1 MIMYKWKTF
10 LQDLVYK
17 LKSCLWNGPQA
28 DHKIIS
34 CIVYL
39 INCAWCSCFVT
50 LVCHR
55 GWWAFLSFH
64 ASACASSHLSLSH
77 HVVAL
82 FILKDVCLSIQN
94 DNTALT
100 LLTFQLLAWKV
111 MGWCTV
117 SWSRLLFKMAMLGQF
132 LHVPRNFETSMIAWD
147 QVWAIVTHIRKCEQ
161 ITSWPE
167 IWWHDAMYH
176 VLLCQCSL
184 FFLGQP
190 WVLSFSEHLVAHGM
204 NDSRYILQDN
214 FTWSWLPQCQWRN
227 PEGSLQWRHN
237 GHDGISNHQPHDC
250 FLNRLFSRTSKKTS
264 KLRVTDL
271 CVGNSPVIGEFSA
284 QMASNIE
291 NVSIWWHHHDMSIW
305 TCIHQELIM

>member
-1 MIMYKWKTF
+1 MGLRLIT
-10 LQDLVYK
+10 
-17 LKSCLWNGPQA
+17 
-28 DHKIIS
+28 KIIP
-34 CIVYL
+34 CIVYF

-50 LVCHR
+50 LACHR

-64 ASACASSHLSLSH
+64 ASACASSHLSLCH

-132 LHVPRNFETSMIAWD
+132 LCVPRNFETSMIAWD

-176 VLLCQCSL
+176 VLLCQCSH
-184 FFLGQP
+184 FFLSASRGCCRS
-190 WVLSFSEHLVAHGM
+190 LS
-204 NDSRYILQDN
+204 ILLHMDWMIQDIS
-214 FTWSWLPQCQWRN
+214 FRIT
-227 PEGSLQWRHN
+227 SL
-237 GHDGISNHQPHDC
+237 GHDCPSASGETLKDHYSDVIMGMMVFQITSLTIVFSTVYSAVHQGKHQ
-250 FLNRLFSRTSKKTS
+250 S
-264 KLRVTDL
+264 
-271 CVGNSPVIGEFSA
+271 SA
-284 QMASNIE
+284 SLAF
-291 NVSIWWHHHDMSIW
+291 VWG
-305 TCIHQELIM
+305 IHQWLVNSLHKWLV